1 MLHLQKQLQ
10 ASVAA
15 VTTTSKQQATPH
27 MPFPLAGQL
36 HPLTLSS
43 ARDPTG
49 IWSLP
54 SATKGT
60 GLFIVFVCICVCVCV
75 CVCVSVYVRACICV
89 CACVHTHMGE

>member
-1 MLHLQKQLQ
+1 MLHLQKQLH

-15 VTTTSKQQATPH
+15 VMTTSKQQDTPH

-43 ARDPTG
+43 ARDPSG

-60 GLFIVFVCICVCVCV
+60 GLFIVFVFICVHVYVSVYVHACICVCVCV
-75 CVCVSVYVRACICV
+75 
-89 CACVHTHMGE
+89 HTHMGE